1 MSGFTSGRCPRSNWV
16 IGYGPASSGLSLR
29 KARAKVPT
37 IAVVTLLA
45 VAAVAGAFW
54 LGGGGRSIQFGQDK
68 PSIAVLPFADMSP
81 DKDQA
86 YFSDS
91 MAEEL
96 LNALSKIPG
105 LRVAGRTS
113 SFQFRDKAED
123 FAVIGK
129 KLNVSTILEGSV
141 RKQGNRARI
150 TTQLIKAADGF
161 NLWSDTYER
170 DMTDIFGVQ
179 EEIAHAII
187 GSLKITLLGNKPE
200 MPSAK
205 PNPEAYNAYL
215 QGRYLADRPNKE
227 NLRTAVAYFERAVA
241 LDPGYAPP
249 WVQLGESHTRQ
260 AGLGYIPGE
269 EGYRKAREAITHA
282 LALDPDLGEAHAAM
296 GRIELIHDWDW
307 AQADVS
313 FKRALKLEPGNASV
327 IGRAGDLARTLGRW
341 DQAIALFRRAIEID
355 LLNPLT
361 HYNLGMA
368 LYYARRPDE
377 ASVAVQRALELAP
390 DMAVA
395 HFFLARI
402 YLMMSRPERA
412 LVEAE
417 REKDPAMRMWGL
429 ALAHHALGQ
438 KNEADAALAE
448 LTSKFAAEDQYQI
461 ATVYAF
467 RGEKDQAFA
476 WLERAFSERDPGI
489 SELKGDPLLR
499 ALERDPRYTAFIKKL
514 HLPL

>member
-1 MSGFTSGRCPRSNWV
+1 
-16 IGYGPASSGLSLR
+16 
-29 KARAKVPT
+29 
-37 IAVVTLLA
+37 
-45 VAAVAGAFW
+45 
-54 LGGGGRSIQFGQDK
+54 
-68 PSIAVLPFADMSP
+68 
-81 DKDQA
+81 
-86 YFSDS
+86 
-91 MAEEL
+91 MA
-96 LNALSKIPG
+96 
-105 LRVAGRTS
+105 
-113 SFQFRDKAED
+113 
-123 FAVIGK
+123 
-129 KLNVSTILEGSV
+129 TILEGSV

-150 TTQLIKAADGF
+150 TTQLIKAEDGF

-179 EEIAHAII
+179 EQIARAVI
-187 GSLKITLLGNKPE
+187 GSLKMTLLGQNTCA
-200 MPSAK
+200 PSTK

-215 QGRYLADRPNKE
+215 QGRYFSDRRKQGE
-227 NLRTAVAYFERAVA
+227 CKKGGRVTSRRRSSWT
-241 LDPGYAPP
+241 PP
-249 WVQLGESHTRQ
+249 MHR
-260 AGLGYIPGE
+260 LGYNLANPIPARQVWANSGE

-341 DQAIALFRRAIEID
+341 DQAIALFRRAIQID

-417 REKDPAMRMWGL
+417 QEKDPAMRMWGNS